1 MDSLEISMS
10 LLPVSNTTYTNR
22 QRMNNQINLDEQ
34 VEFTGIDCGGV
45 PTVFTD

>member
-1 MDSLEISMS
+1 MS
-10 LLPVSNTTYTNR
+10 LLPVSNTTYMNS